1 MVVAALGVS
10 SKKWNKFGGNEIG
23 VEGFNEGGDMT
34 LDESREGG
42 GKRLRNR
49 YWAFSESD
57 DKISVVES
65 IRIDKSKKGGK
76 WNLFRSFKTTREQLA
91 VPEPN
96 TALLVGLGLIG
107 LAGRARRDATRA

>member
-1 MVVAALGVS
+1 V
-10 SKKWNKFGGNEIG
+10 
-23 VEGFNEGGDMT
+23 FNEGGDMT

-42 GKRLRNR
+42 GKRLGNY

-76 WNLFRSFKTTREQLA
+76 WNLFRSFKTTREQLVTTP